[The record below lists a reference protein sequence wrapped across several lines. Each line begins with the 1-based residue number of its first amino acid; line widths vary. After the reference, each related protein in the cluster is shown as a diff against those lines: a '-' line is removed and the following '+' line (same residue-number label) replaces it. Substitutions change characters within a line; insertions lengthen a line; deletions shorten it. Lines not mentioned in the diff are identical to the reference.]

1 MSRAEINRAELS
13 RATQIP
19 YTTLDS
25 ILKRDHFENVKL
37 QILRKLCAYFNVSL
51 EYLIFDE
58 VTDPKY
64 KRQVTSS
71 RQHPALAPDE
81 QKLIDNY
88 RTLNDQGKEYILS
101 CMDTA
106 LLAYS
111 ENPAER
117 VLYIARSGDQGEVHI
132 AKDAQEE
139 ALRALDES
147 SDPDL

>member
-1 MSRAEINRAELS
+1 MNLREKIEFLMSRAEINRAELS

-37 QILRKLCAYFNVSL
+37 QILRKLCAYFDVSL

-58 VTDPKY
+58 ITDPKY

-81 QKLIDNY
+81 HQLISDYRAFNAEGQEKIRDYVADLKDNLKY
-88 RTLNDQGKEYILS
+88 KKCAELL
-101 CMDTA
+101 MD
-106 LLAYS
+106 
-111 ENPAER
+111 R
-117 VLYIARSGDQGEVHI
+117 
-132 AKDAQEE
+132 E
-139 ALRALDES
+139 A
-147 SDPDL
+147 